1 MKFNIKSCLSI
12 MAVSCMAVF
21 LTGCSSYKKVPYF
34 QNAEQV
40 SLSASRG
47 IHDARIMPKDVLTI
61 SVTTPDREISS
72 QFNQLVY
79 NTLQTGGTNRTI
91 SSGAGAMMPYT
102 VGADGNINFPMIG
115 KIQVQGLTRRQC
127 EDKIAG
133 LVKPYLSSD
142 INPVVVVEFQTYT
155 VTVLGEVARPGAYNV
170 NSEKYSVLQ
179 ALGAAGDLTIYGIR
193 DNVLLIRED
202 ANGEKSTHRLDLND
216 ANVINSPYYYL
227 QQNDVVY
234 VQPNKTKARN
244 SDVGQ
249 STSLWFSATSIV
261 ISLASLM
268 YNILKK

>member
-1 MKFNIKSCLSI
+1 
-12 MAVSCMAVF
+12 MAVSCMALY

-79 NTLQTGGTNRTI
+79 NTLQASGSNRTI

-127 EDKIAG
+127 EDKIA
-133 LVKPYLSSD
+133 K
-142 INPVVVVEFQTYT
+142 
-155 VTVLGEVARPGAYNV
+155 R
-170 NSEKYSVLQ
+170 
-179 ALGAAGDLTIYGIR
+179 
-193 DNVLLIRED
+193 
-202 ANGEKSTHRLDLND
+202 H
-216 ANVINSPYYYL
+216 
-227 QQNDVVY
+227 
-234 VQPNKTKARN
+234 
-244 SDVGQ
+244 
-249 STSLWFSATSIV
+249 
-261 ISLASLM
+261 
-268 YNILKK
+268 